1 MKVSTSYLFD
11 QATDRMSIIQNRL
24 AKTQAQMAETKQVLN
39 PSDAPD
45 QAAAIQRLQ
54 GEINRQENNASALKL
69 AQSRYQAEEVAL
81 SSANDILTRLKELS
95 IQAAN
100 GTVSNIDRTAIA
112 VEMSSLKDQL
122 LSLGNSRDD
131 NGNYLFSGT
140 RVRTPAFLEDSNG
153 KVVYQGDQT
162 QTRIPAGVD
171 RTVQYTRAG
180 TDVFSRVVRTDDLG
194 NKTSIGFFDSIDAM
208 ITAVNS
214 GDQAGAQ
221 QAISD
226 LTQMHDNITLTQA
239 QTGSDQQVVRSQL
252 DILDETTI
260 RLKSTLSGIQDLDY
274 TKAVT
279 QMNKEMMAL
288 EAAMGSFSKISGL
301 SLFDYIRN

>member
-11 QATDRMSIIQNRL
+11 QATDRMSMIQNRL
-24 AKTQAQMAETKQVLN
+24 AKTQSQMAETKQVLN

-54 GEINRQENNASALKL
+54 GEIDRQQNNSSALKI
-69 AQSRYQAEEVAL
+69 AQSRYKAEEVAL

-95 IQAAN
+95 VQAAN
-100 GTVSNIDRTAIA
+100 GTVGSIDRSAIA

-140 RVRTPAFLEDSNG
+140 RVRTPAFSQDENG
-153 KVVYQGDQT
+153 KVSYQGDQT
-162 QTRIPAGVD
+162 KTRIPAGVD
-171 RTVQYTRAG
+171 RTVQYTRSG
-180 TDVFSRVVRTDDLG
+180 TDVFSRVVRTDAQG
-194 NKTSIGFFDSIDAM
+194 NKSSIGFFDSLDAM
-208 ITAVNS
+208 IQAVQS
-214 GDQAGAQ
+214 GDQAGSA

-226 LTQMHDNITLTQA
+226 LSQMHDNITLTQA
-239 QTGSDQQVVRSQL
+239 QSGSDQQVVQSQL
-252 DILDETTI
+252 DILDQTSI
-260 RLKSTLSGIQDLDY
+260 RLKSTLSEVQDLDY

-288 EAAMGSFSKISGL
+288 QAAMGSFTKISSL
-301 SLFDYIRN
+301 SLFDYIKN

>member
-54 GEINRQENNASALKL
+54 GEIDRQQNNSNSLKI

-95 IQAAN
+95 VQAAN
-100 GTVSNIDRTAIA
+100 GTVSSIDRSAIA
-112 VEMSSLKDQL
+112 AEMTTLKDQL
-122 LSLGNSRDD
+122 LSLGNTRDD

-140 RVRTPAFLEDSNG
+140 RVRTPAFVEKNG
-153 KVVYQGDQT
+153 TVIYQGDQT

-180 TDVFSRVVRTDDLG
+180 TDVFARVVRTDENG
-194 NKTSIGFFDSIDAM
+194 TKSSIGFFDSLDAM
-208 ITAVNS
+208 INS
-214 GDQAGAQ
+214 VSNSDQQGAQ

-239 QTGSDQQVVRSQL
+239 QTGSDQQVVLSQL
-252 DILDETTI
+252 DILDQTTI

-279 QMNKEMMAL
+279 QMNKEIMAL
-288 EAAMGSFSKISGL
+288 QAAMGSFSKISGL
-301 SLFDYIRN
+301 SLFDYIKN